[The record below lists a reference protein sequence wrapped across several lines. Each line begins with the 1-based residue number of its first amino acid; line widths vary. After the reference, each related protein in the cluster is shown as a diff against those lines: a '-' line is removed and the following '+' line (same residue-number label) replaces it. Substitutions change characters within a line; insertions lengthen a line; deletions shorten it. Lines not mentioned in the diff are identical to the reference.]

1 MERKKYSVP
10 EESFDHSII
19 SEDPEDYGSKG
30 QNWSEEFVKY
40 MKSIV
45 THPAYVNMPDA
56 VKDDGKI
63 QWEAPSNRSG
73 GKYQYTHQRR
83 RTWWQNK
90 ANEIGID
97 TNADQW
103 ISRTAKTIHPTG
115 EKPCKRCGQVL
126 RLAYV
131 YPQKNLVKRLK
142 KKFGDDFEVSPIE
155 PIDEIIQKAVDLF
168 GDSAINEFAEL
179 LSTKHLEV
187 PEFGNDLEGFL
198 AWIEDEYVPSEP
210 SLLSPGAMSNAP
222 DRFDGFH
229 SFNRCCRGTADKGRT
244 AANLRTY
251 TTDRRVFEYWS
262 EGDWVAADRLMGLVR
277 TSLSGEP
284 NADGGEGPPTA
295 DHIGPLSLGFRHRPE
310 FRLLSKEA
318 NSAKNNR
325 MTLQDVEDLINA
337 EQAEKNVV
345 SWYAKH
351 LWNLKKGDV
360 DDEEKALRLSKM
372 LRDNQR
378 NAMAMLSLLYDREA
392 FSLLVY
398 LLELDYADF
407 KVGFENLRAE
417 NFITIFDSIS
427 KERRNTKYSIEQKA
441 RRIRIGMEALRSF
454 REKEN
459 RHLFLVD
466 EKVME
471 EAIDEI
477 QSLLEEEGA
486 EFLKLND
493 RIKEVI
499 QPNSGVI
506 LEVELRKLIADLP
519 TGKVEVLEKCK
530 GILFS
535 KMEVI
540 SESISDMWTDDRY
553 VRAPF
558 EL

>member
-1 MERKKYSVP
+1 MKRRIYKVQ
-10 EESFDHSII
+10 EESFDHANI

-45 THPAYVNMPDA
+45 THPAYAKMPDA

-73 GKYQYTHQRR
+73 GKYQYTHQKRR
-83 RTWWQNK
+83 VWWQNK
-90 ANEIGID
+90 AKEIGVD
-97 TNADQW
+97 TNADKW

-115 EKPCKRCGQVL
+115 EKPCKRCGHVL

-142 KKFGDDFEVSPIE
+142 NKFGDDFEVSPIE
-155 PIDEIIQKAVDLF
+155 PIDEIIQIAVDVF
-168 GDSAINEFAEL
+168 GDNAIDDFAKL
-179 LSTKHLEV
+179 LSAKYLKV
-187 PEFGNDLEGFL
+187 PEFGNDLEAFL

-251 TTDRRVFEYWS
+251 STDRRVFEYWS

-284 NADGGEGPPTA
+284 NADGGDGLPTA
-295 DHIGPLSLGFRHRPE
+295 DHIGPLSLGFCHRPE

-337 EQAEKNVV
+337 EQSGKNVV
-345 SWYAKH
+345 SWYAKP
-351 LWNLKKGDV
+351 LWDLRKGDV
-360 DDEEKALRLSKM
+360 DDEEKALRLSKV

-378 NAMAMLSLLYDREA
+378 NAMALLSLLYDHEF

-398 LLELDYADF
+398 LLELEYADF
-407 KVGFENLRAE
+407 KIGFENLRAE
-417 NFITIFDSIS
+417 NFITTFDSIS
-427 KERRNTKYSIEQKA
+427 KERRNTKYSLEQKA

-471 EAIDEI
+471 EAMDEI
-477 QSLLEEEGA
+477 HSLLKEEGA
-486 EFLKLND
+486 ELLQLND
-493 RIKEVI
+493 RIKDVI
-499 QPNSGVI
+499 QPESGVI
-506 LEVELRKLIADLP
+506 LEVELRKLVADLP
-519 TGKVEVLEKCK
+519 TGRVDVLDKCK
-530 GILFS
+530 SILFS
-535 KMEVI
+535 KMEAI
-540 SESISDMWTDDRY
+540 SESISDMWNDDRY